1 MIRIYIE
8 YLPHYLLPG
17 TGNFCVYTPV
27 PTEHNNTGKPV
38 CRLTLLPLAQE
49 HGPVHFKLSSSSFF
63 FCIQLIIFHLQ
74 SLKDSAGHRGRGENK
89 KIESMGVFVR
99 CAAWRIGGAMP
110 FCFIPACDVTIWL
123 LSDMLSF
130 STLPS
135 ESGQQSSLRSTD
147 PICHGTEKGAF
158 DFSKF
163 AEKSKPINLDHQRS
177 LEERSLSELLSPNL
191 MSPRPTSKTIE
202 TVKSSECLE
211 GMFLSAQ
218 NSPCAEHHSFDP
230 HPMIGDAWEALR
242 KSLVYFRGKPVGTIA
257 ALDPSE
263 DVLNYN
269 QVFVRDFFP
278 SALAFLMNGEPEI
291 VKNFLLK
298 TLRLQA
304 WEKRID
310 CFTLGEGVMPA
321 SFKVL
326 HDPVRDTDT
335 MIADF
340 GESAIGRVAPIDSG
354 FWWIILL
361 RAYTKSTG
369 DHYLAEMADCQRGMR
384 LILTLCLSEGFDTFP
399 TLLCADGCCMV
410 DRRMGVYGYPIEI
423 QALFFMA
430 LRCARILLKPEG
442 EGKEFIER
450 IDKRLHALSYHMRSY
465 FWLDFQQLNNIYRY
479 KTEEYSHTAVNKFNV
494 IPDSIPDWVLDF
506 MPIKGGYFIGN
517 VSPARMDFRWFCLGN
532 CIAILSSLAT
542 PEQSMRI
549 MDLIEERWVDLV
561 GEMPLKV
568 SYPALEGH
576 EWRIVT
582 GCDPKNTR
590 WSYHN
595 GGSWP
600 VLLWLLTAACV
611 KTGRPQM
618 ARRAIELAENRL
630 SKDGWPEYYDGKLGR
645 YIGKQARKWQTWS
658 VAGYLVA
665 KMMLEDP
672 SHLVGKFKEHR
683 LHSILRNVIH
693 GRFTGIK
700 TTRSGSGST

>member
-1 MIRIYIE
+1 MRQLLCALSSPTGSLLYVQNRGIWCNLSSYDTAGAAQDRSFENRKKLGCGMQFFLESVIIPPWKRPIYEVEIVNALILDYE
-8 YLPHYLLPG
+8 SSNGLSNVQILVRLRK
-17 TGNFCVYTPV
+17 N
-27 PTEHNNTGKPV
+27 
-38 CRLTLLPLAQE
+38 CRLY
-49 HGPVHFKLSSSSFF
+49 H
-63 FCIQLIIFHLQ
+63 
-74 SLKDSAGHRGRGENK
+74 
-89 KIESMGVFVR
+89 
-99 CAAWRIGGAMP
+99 MP
-110 FCFIPACDVTIWL
+110 A
-123 LSDMLSF
+123 DMLSV
-130 STLPS
+130 STLS
-135 ESGQQSSLRSTD
+135 SDIAQDSSLRN
-147 PICHGTEKGAF
+147 TETFCAPTENGAF
-158 DFSKF
+158 DFSKLLD
-163 AEKSKPINLDHQRS
+163 KPRPINLEHQRS
-177 LEERSLSELLSPNL
+177 FDERSLNELLSPGGV
-191 MSPRPTSKTIE
+191 SPRPSLRAIE
-202 TVKSSECLE
+202 TVKSSDCLE
-211 GMFLSAQ
+211 GMLSPSIRSAP
-218 NSPCAEHHSFDP
+218 NTPHSGHASFEP

-242 KSLVYFRGKPVGTIA
+242 RSLVYFRGKPVGTIA

-326 HDPVRDTDT
+326 HDPVRDSDT

-369 DHYLAEMADCQRGMR
+369 DHFLAEMPDCQRGMR

-410 DRRMGVYGYPIEI
+410 DRRMGIYGYPIEI

-430 LRCARILLKPEG
+430 LRCARVLLKPEG
-442 EGKEFIER
+442 GGKEFIER
-450 IDKRLHALSYHMRSY
+450 IDKRLHALSYHMRNY

-494 IPDSIPDWVLDF
+494 IPDSIPEWVFDF
-506 MPIKGGYFIGN
+506 MPIRGGYFIGN

-549 MDLIEERWVDLV
+549 MDLIEERWEDLV
-561 GEMPLKV
+561 GDMPLKV

-600 VLLWLLTAACV
+600 GGVFS
-611 KTGRPQM
+611 
-618 ARRAIELAENRL
+618 EE
-630 SKDGWPEYYDGKLGR
+630 
-645 YIGKQARKWQTWS
+645 
-658 VAGYLVA
+658 
-665 KMMLEDP
+665 
-672 SHLVGKFKEHR
+672 
-683 LHSILRNVIH
+683 IH
-693 GRFTGIK
+693 
-700 TTRSGSGST
+700 